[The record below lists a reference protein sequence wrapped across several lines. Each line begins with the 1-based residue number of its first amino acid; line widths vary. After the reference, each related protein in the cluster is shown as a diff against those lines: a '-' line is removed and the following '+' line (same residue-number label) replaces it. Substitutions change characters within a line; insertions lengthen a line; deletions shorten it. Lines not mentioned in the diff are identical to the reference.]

1 MAGLSIKDAI
11 LYVEKSR
18 NNYKISKIK
27 KIIREFNLSDDEV
40 NQILDVNK
48 VIERGLYEKF
58 PKYSKENV
66 NNGTFFSNEYTI
78 ENDGILDSI
87 FTSLY

>member
-40 NQILDVNK
+40 NTEVAG
-48 VIERGLYEKF
+48 IE
-58 PKYSKENV
+58 
-66 NNGTFFSNEYTI
+66 
-78 ENDGILDSI
+78 
-87 FTSLY
+87 